1 MKPFIDIQNVS
12 YKVGNKQ
19 ILKDIN
25 LQIYKNEF
33 VSIIGDNGSGK
44 TTLCKLI
51 MGIIKPTKGKIL
63 IDGQDLSKLNLYQV
77 GEKIGYLFQNPS
89 HQIFASTI
97 EEEMSF
103 ALKYRGMDQVVI
115 RNRVEEMIDTLSLS
129 KAKDTATYFLSQ
141 GEKQR
146 LAIGTILLTNPQFL
160 ILDEPTTGIDYVR
173 KADLGRVLEHVLE
186 RNIGII
192 IVSHDLEFVKKYSKR
207 IVHIRDGCV
216 DIETND

>member
-19 ILKDIN
+19 LLKDIN

-51 MGIIKPTKGKIL
+51 MGIIKPTEGKIL
-63 IDGQDLSKLNLYQV
+63 IDGQDLSKLSLYQV
-77 GEKIGYLFQNPS
+77 GEQIGYLFQNPS

-103 ALKYRGMDQVVI
+103 ALKYRGMDQGVI
-115 RNRVEEMIDTLSLS
+115 RHGVEEMIENLSLS

-146 LAIGTILLTNPQFL
+146 LAIGAILLTNPQFL

-192 IVSHDLEFVKKYSKR
+192 IVSHDLEFVEKYSKR